1 MADADA
7 AVRLAA
13 FEFLDELTQV
23 HGDALPRNALSA
35 GFPFEG
41 RRVPLLGPQGIF
53 KPAVMSDMPLSITT
67 TPIVEGKTRPYED
80 QVTDDGFIAYRYR
93 GTDPGHHENVGLR
106 RALKSQTPLIYFYG
120 LVPGQYAASWP
131 VYIVNDD
138 PRSLTFTIAVDMPEA
153 VLAQP
158 TSELDR
164 AFERRYATRMQLVRL
179 HQASFRQRVIRA
191 YREACAICRLRHQ
204 ELLDAAHILP
214 DTSGGD
220 PSVTNGLALCK
231 LHHAAFDRNIMGI
244 RPDLVVEISTALLNE
259 IDGPMLVHG
268 LQGFHGSSLIV
279 PQAVAQQP
287 DRAFLEERYEVFREV
302 G

>member
-1 MADADA
+1 VADADA

-13 FEFLDELTQV
+13 FEFLDDLTQV
-23 HGDALPRNALSA
+23 HGDALPRNALST

-67 TPIVEGKTRPYED
+67 TPIIKGKTRPYED
-80 QVTDDGFIAYRYR
+80 QVTDDGLIAYRYR
-93 GTDPGHHENVGLR
+93 GTDPGHHENAGLR

-138 PRSLTFTIAVDMPEA
+138 PGSLTFTVAVDMPEA

-164 AFERRYATRMQLVRL
+164 AFERRYATRIQLVRL

-191 YREACAICRLRHQ
+191 YREACAVCRLRHQ

-231 LHHAAFDRNIMGI
+231 LHHAAFDRNIMGV

-279 PQAVAQQP
+279 PHAAAQQP
-287 DRAFLEERYEVFREV
+287 DPAFLEERYEVFRQV

>member
-1 MADADA
+1 MGDVDDS
-7 AVRLAA
+7 VRLAA
-13 FEFLDELTQV
+13 FDFLEQQTRI
-23 HGDALPRNALSA
+23 HGDALPRTVLST
-35 GFPFEG
+35 GFVFKG
-41 RRVPLLGPQGIF
+41 QRVPLLGPQGIF
-53 KPAVMSDMPLSITT
+53 KPAAMSDMPLSITT
-67 TPIVEGKTRPYED
+67 APIIEGRPRPYED
-80 QVTDDGFIAYRYR
+80 QMSDDGLIAYRYR
-93 GTDPGHHENVGLR
+93 GTDPLHHENVGLR
-106 RALKSQTPLIYFYG
+106 RALESQTPLIYFYG
-120 LVPGQYAASWP
+120 LIPGQYAASWP

-138 PRSLTFTIAVDMPEA
+138 PESLTFTVAVDMPEA

-164 AFERRYATRMQLVRL
+164 SFERRYATRMQLVRL

-191 YREACAICRLRHQ
+191 YREACAVCRLRHQ

-214 DTSGGD
+214 DTGGGD

-279 PQAVAQQP
+279 PHAVAQQP
-287 DRAFLEERYEVFREV
+287 DRTFLEERYEIFRSAS
-302 G
+302 